1 MSVPLE
7 RVQKKGVIIF
17 SIGDVFIRSDVV
29 CQQFVGTASLS
40 PLKVVH
46 VSNERVWMK
55 RGGRT
60 GAASYRVDR
69 RQCVTTAHSDTG
81 GEPCRASTRAR

>member
-7 RVQKKGVIIF
+7 RVQKQGVIIF

-40 PLKVVH
+40 PLKVV
-46 VSNERVWMK
+46 
-55 RGGRT
+55 
-60 GAASYRVDR
+60 GA
-69 RQCVTTAHSDTG
+69 CL
-81 GEPCRASTRAR
+81 E